1 MGAVIQYVEGA
12 VEKKE
17 STRKS
22 VELNMPRKD

>member
-1 MGAVIQYVEGA
+1 MGVVIQYVEGA

-22 VELNMPRKD
+22 AALDMPRKD